1 MQFTIIAYDYKD
13 DKALSRRLK
22 ARKDHIALWDKLKFQ
37 WNALY
42 WVALLDQKNQM
53 NGSIYIVDF
62 LSRKELD
69 KWLKVEPYVT
79 GKVWEKIDIIPCK
92 VWPSFV
98 NK

>member
-1 MQFTIIAYDYKD
+1 
-13 DKALSRRLK
+13 
-22 ARKDHIALWDKLKFQ
+22 
-37 WNALY
+37 
-42 WVALLDQKNQM
+42 M

-92 VWPSFV
+92 V
-98 NK
+98 